1 MSLFY
6 SFQSTVALSEIVF
19 DAQMSFKRET
29 QMTLN
34 FQSVYSDSR
43 TDSARYFIIFFDK
56 IIVYLRYFCRKLAE
70 LSTHKNYDKDMVH
83 GFVTINV
90 KHRPEIEIN
99 VNQDEKRERSN
110 SAEAVIIEKD
120 DEFLTSINEEQES
133 PPLK

>member
-1 MSLFY
+1 L
-6 SFQSTVALSEIVF
+6 
-19 DAQMSFKRET
+19 K
-29 QMTLN
+29 
-34 FQSVYSDSR
+34 
-43 TDSARYFIIFFDK
+43 
-56 IIVYLRYFCRKLAE
+56 YFCRKLAE